1 MEKIKK
7 LIVVI
12 IGIFVFSLPYIVSAD
27 QLPVPSNSG
36 CDAGC
41 VCTAGSHA
49 GVFGCWGS
57 NKWCTVDCSGKT
69 K

>member
-7 LIVVI
+7 LIVI
-12 IGIFVFSLPYIVSAD
+12 IMGILVFSLPYVIHAG
-27 QLPVPSNSG
+27 QTPVPSNSD
-36 CDAGC
+36 CDTGC

-57 NKWCTVDCSGKT
+57 QKWCTVDCREKT